1 MGSLTYQFG
10 KKEFAS
16 YDYGRPKAGF
26 LTSSRLCAEDDFLCF
41 RGIRNSAAARLA
53 KPQGVDPND
62 ELVDRD
68 QEGRGIRYDGRRC
81 FQFFGPFF

>member
-1 MGSLTYQFG
+1 MITADPRQDSW
-10 KKEFAS
+10 
-16 YDYGRPKAGF
+16 R
-26 LTSSRLCAEDDFLCF
+26 RAECVQRIIFCVF

-53 KPQGVDPND
+53 KLQGVDPND

-68 QEGRGIRYDGRRC
+68 QRGRAIRYDGRRC